1 MKTEYLLKNIGKNYI
16 FTLFYNLNLTRGIWM
31 IYLAGRGFTLLE
43 LGIFEGIFHITSF
56 LMEVPTG
63 AVADLRGR
71 KVSRLCGRAMFF
83 LSLVIMYYSGSFT
96 VQAAGFA
103 FCAIGYNLESGAGE
117 ALVYDSMLLS
127 GEKENYKKVAGKS
140 ELILQT
146 AFIISY
152 LAGGYLAVR
161 SYFAVFFLTALF
173 ALTSFITAL
182 TFEEPPVRDK
192 KKPEKFRI
200 SDIPCSMIRQTR
212 ESLDVINKKPRIAF
226 FIIFSELIFTFI
238 ISLFFYLQNY
248 WKGEG
253 KTEFY
258 IGIIYAV
265 SALTAGVTAYK
276 APVIERKIGENGVLN
291 LMPAA
296 LVLCLWGIALTD
308 FKEIFYI
315 MTGIIEGILVVAVSD
330 YINRLISSETRATVL
345 SFQSMAF
352 SLFMIIVFP
361 VIGWIGDNYSL
372 AAAFLF
378 MASAASMILI
388 IYMMLRL
395 NEKKKSS

>member
-1 MKTEYLLKNIGKNYI
+1 MNNIGKNYI

-31 IYLAGRGFTLLE
+31 IYLACRGFTLLE
-43 LGIFEGIFHITSF
+43 LGIFEGIFHVTSF

-63 AVADLRGR
+63 VVADLWGR
-71 KVSRLCGRAMFF
+71 KISRLCGRAMFF
-83 LSLVIMYYSGSFT
+83 LSLIIMYYSDSS
-96 VQAAGFA
+96 VLQAAGFS

-127 GEKENYKKVAGKS
+127 GEKNNYKKVAGKS

-161 SYFAVFFLTALF
+161 SYFAVFFLSAVF
-173 ALTSFITAL
+173 ALTSFFTAV
-182 TFEEPPVRDK
+182 TFKEPPVRDRK
-192 KKPEKFRI
+192 TAKNIRI
-200 SDIPCSMIRQTR
+200 GDIPCSMVKQTK
-212 ESLDVINKKPRIAF
+212 ESLAVIKQKPRIAF

-253 KTEFY
+253 KSEFY
-258 IGIIYAV
+258 IGIVYAV
-265 SALTAGVTAYK
+265 SALTAGITAYN
-276 APVIERKIGENGVLN
+276 APGIEKKIGEKGVLK

-296 LVLCLWGIALTD
+296 LVICLWGISLTG
-308 FKEIFYI
+308 FKELFYI

-352 SLFMIIVFP
+352 SMFMLIIFP
-361 VIGWIGDNYSL
+361 AVGWIGDNYSL
-372 AAAFLF
+372 DSAFTS
-378 MASAASMILI
+378 MSVSASFILV
-388 IYMMLRL
+388 IYMMTTKT
-395 NEKKKSS
+395 ES

>member
-1 MKTEYLLKNIGKNYI
+1 MQTEYLMKNIRKNYI

-31 IYLAGRGFTLLE
+31 IYLAYRGFTLLE
-43 LGIFEGIFHITSF
+43 LGIFEGVFHVTSF

-63 AVADLRGR
+63 AVADLWGR

-83 LSLVIMYYSGSFT
+83 LSLLIMYYSVSS
-96 VQAAGFA
+96 VLQAAGFA

-127 GEKENYKKVAGKS
+127 GEKNNYKKVAGKS

-161 SYFAVFFLTALF
+161 SYFSVFFLSSFF
-173 ALTSFITAL
+173 ALSSFVTAASF
-182 TFEEPPVRDK
+182 TEPPVRDTK
-192 KKPEKFRI
+192 SVKNIRI
-200 SDIPCSMIRQTR
+200 KDIPCSMVKQTKD
-212 ESLDVINKKPRIAF
+212 SLILIKAKPRIAF

-253 KTEFY
+253 KSEFY
-258 IGIIYAV
+258 IGIVYAV
-265 SALTAGVTAYK
+265 SALTAGITAFK
-276 APVIERKIGENGVLN
+276 APVIEKKIGEKGVLI

-296 LVLCLWGIALTD
+296 LVLCLWGISLTD
-308 FKEIFYI
+308 YKEIFYI
-315 MTGIIEGILVVAVSD
+315 LTGIIEGILVVAVSD
-330 YINRLISSETRATVL
+330 YINRLIPSETRATVL

-352 SLFMIIVFP
+352 SMFMLIIFP
-361 VIGWIGDNYSL
+361 AVGLIGDKSSLDTAFLSL
-372 AAAFLF
+372 AV
-378 MASAASMILI
+378 SGSVILVIYI
-388 IYMMLRL
+388 IST
-395 NEKKKSS
+395 KKAKTSG